1 MVMASGNNYSCWRVM
16 CWCMIIGQVEEVR
29 SLGGDGFS
37 ETHTVKC
44 FFRAFF
50 CLSNYRKLLNISLEL
65 YILCTSTKSWIYN
78 NNNIGN

>member
-1 MVMASGNNYSCWRVM
+1 MLACHVLVHDLVV
-16 CWCMIIGQVEEVR
+16 IGQVEEVR

-37 ETHTVKC
+37 ENHTVKC

-50 CLSNYRKLLNISLEL
+50 CLSNYRKLLKISLEL
-65 YILCTSTKSWIYN
+65 YILCTRTKSWIYN